1 MTATIPKDR
10 LGRLLDADDSDAPDL
25 PPSWNVAPTQP
36 AYAVASSLSG
46 VRRLRVLHWG
56 LVPNWSQGPA
66 IGAKLINARA
76 ETVSGKPAFR
86 SLVER
91 HRALVPVSGFYEWR
105 RPGVNG
111 DGSKQPFYFRRP
123 DGGPLVFAG
132 LWDLWKDAESRPLR
146 SFTIITT
153 AANQTMAP
161 VHHRMPA
168 VLLPPDWDEWL
179 HPGPLRKGRLADLLV
194 PAPEDALE
202 AYPVGSGVNK
212 SANDGPELI
221 EPAVVPQQGTLT
233 ALWDSALG
241 AG

>member
-10 LGRLLDADDSDAPDL
+10 LGRLLDADDAEAPDL

-36 AYAVASSLSG
+36 AYVVAGTSSG
-46 VRRLRVLHWG
+46 ARRLRALRWG
-56 LVPNWSQGPA
+56 LVPNWSHGPA

-76 ETVSGKPAFR
+76 ETIGGKPAFR

-91 HRALVPVSGFYEWR
+91 RRALVPVSGFYEWR
-105 RPGVNG
+105 RPGPENG
-111 DGSKQPFYFRRP
+111 DSKEPFYFHRP
-123 DGGPLVFAG
+123 DGAPLVFAG
-132 LWDLWKDAESRPLR
+132 LWDLWVDAGSRPLR

-153 AANQTMAP
+153 AANKTVAR

-168 VLLPPDWDEWL
+168 VLFPEHWDEWL

-194 PAPEDALE
+194 PAPEEALVV
-202 AYPVGSGVNK
+202 YRVGTGVNK

-221 EPAVVPQQGTLT
+221 EPAVEPQQGTLSV
-233 ALWDSALG
+233 LSEWEVDPS
-241 AG
+241 